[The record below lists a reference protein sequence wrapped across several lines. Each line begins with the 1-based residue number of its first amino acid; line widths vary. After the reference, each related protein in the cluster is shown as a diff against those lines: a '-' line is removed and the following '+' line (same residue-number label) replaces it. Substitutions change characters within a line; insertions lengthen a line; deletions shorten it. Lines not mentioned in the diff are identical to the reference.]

1 MYIVAWMQADG
12 RFVQDVEDPAQVR
25 PKLRGQPD
33 SLRLAAAQCFCRPPE
48 REITKSDFFH
58 ETESLLDLG
67 QKTGCDGLMRV
78 FEFQLVDH
86 ARCFAGGEVGELID
100 CIALH
105 AHVTR
110 RGIQT
115 RAVTTRAFA
124 RLASVDPFR
133 LAFCGK
139 LLFQNRLAITVL
151 RCLKILVPDFA
162 EPTAFFAPAM
172 GGIE

>member
-1 MYIVAWMQADG
+1 MYIVAWMQSDG

-78 FEFQLVDH
+78 FDFQLVDH
-86 ARCFAGGEVGELID
+86 ARCFAGGEVGELFD
-100 CIALH
+100 CMPLY
-105 AHVTR
+105 AHVSGNVFQSLAVRTR
-110 RGIQT
+110 S
-115 RAVTTRAFA
+115 FA
-124 RLASVDPFR
+124 RLS
-133 LAFCGK
+133 C
-139 LLFQNRLAITVL
+139 
-151 RCLKILVPDFA
+151 
-162 EPTAFFAPAM
+162 
-172 GGIE
+172 

>member
-78 FEFQLVDH
+78 FDFHLVGH
-86 ARCFAGGEVGELID
+86 ARCFAVRGVGELID
-100 CIALH
+100 CISVPCYL
-105 AHVTR
+105 TR
-110 RGIQT
+110 HRLEMW
-115 RAVTTRAFA
+115 AVTH
-124 RLASVDPFR
+124 
-133 LAFCGK
+133 
-139 LLFQNRLAITVL
+139 
-151 RCLKILVPDFA
+151 
-162 EPTAFFAPAM
+162 
-172 GGIE
+172 